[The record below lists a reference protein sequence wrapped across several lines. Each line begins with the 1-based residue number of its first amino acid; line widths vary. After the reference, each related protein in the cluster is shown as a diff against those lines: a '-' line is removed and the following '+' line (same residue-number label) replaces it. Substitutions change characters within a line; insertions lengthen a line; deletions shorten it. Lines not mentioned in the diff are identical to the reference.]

1 MLIFVPFEVN
11 VQLALVWKYGCMRK
25 DNELIKK
32 NTFYLA
38 NSDSFCFI
46 LHHIKIIMYQYI
58 MWLCVMLCY
67 HHEFHITYYY
77 VCKGD
82 FFFQSY
88 MDKTL
93 SHFWVYGY
101 YNLVKC
107 IKNTNVLFTHGAWTI
122 HFISSIFDAWQIDGC
137 I

>member
-1 MLIFVPFEVN
+1 
-11 VQLALVWKYGCMRK
+11 MRK

-38 NSDSFCFI
+38 NNDKFCFI

-58 MWLCVMLCY
+58 MSLCIMLCY

-82 FFFQSY
+82 FFF
-88 MDKTL
+88 KIT
-93 SHFWVYGY
+93 
-101 YNLVKC
+101 
-107 IKNTNVLFTHGAWTI
+107 WTKRY
-122 HFISSIFDAWQIDGC
+122 HIFESMVI
-137 I
+137 IM